1 MEPGGFEFELTGIWY
16 TATNIA
22 IVSMG
27 DNDGSGEEPAVS
39 ASTSI
44 VYEFC
49 SGTTM
54 VTGAEFVPIGLC
66 IVEITTIN
74 PRVGSGR
81 TNTDELD
88 AINTACGFFGG
99 GMVGDGTGCVPT
111 GVSGA
116 GIASTTVSM
125 AARDG
130 SGEAIGALVCICTV
144 IEVTGEIIRVAGDVF
159 VLTGLCIVEIIT
171 TDQPDGSGAATDALV
186 DTCIACELSSAGLVP
201 AGSGYAATGTCTAGI
216 TTTTNIM
223 VVSNGVGDD
232 SAGLVCIGIVCV
244 LCTATIKVT
253 GVASARTGTCGG
265 ATITTSHVSGHGAAS
280 VVSDA
285 ISIVFAF

>member
-1 MEPGGFEFELTGIWY
+1 MELGGFESELTGTWCI
-16 TATNIA
+16 ATSIGT
-22 IVSMG
+22 VCMVV
-27 DNDGSGEEPAVS
+27 NDGSGAELAALVC
-39 ASTSI
+39 TNI
-44 VYEFC
+44 VCEFC
-49 SGTTM
+49 RGTIM
-54 VTGAEFVPIGLC
+54 VTGAESVPTGLC
-66 IVEITTIN
+66 IVEITTTSQ
-74 PRVGSGR
+74 RVGSGR

-159 VLTGLCIVEIIT
+159 VLTGTCGGEGTT
-171 TDQPDGSGAATDALV
+171 TDQPDGSGDDTDGLAGICTV
-186 DTCIACELSSAGLVP
+186 CVLSNGGLAP